1 MMHHEVFM
9 RTTLNISDALLEEL
23 RVRAHEAGRPMNATI
38 EEVLRRGLAAKTPA
52 RKAVQAKT
60 FKVGIKPAYLGLSMN
75 QVYDQLEAEDTLKV
89 ADEKRSFPTPIC

>member
-1 MMHHEVFM
+1 M
-9 RTTLNISDALLEEL
+9 RTTLNISDALLDEL

-38 EEVLRRGLAAKTPA
+38 EETLRRGLAAKNPS

-75 QVYDQLEAEDTLKV
+75 QLYDQLEAESTLKV
-89 ADEKRSFPTPIC
+89 ADKK